1 MSPVWSAARSESG
14 RADAGQGSAPQPP
27 FRILVV
33 EDEALSAL
41 YLCDVLFGFG
51 HDVVGTADTAP
62 AAVAAAAKH
71 RPDLVLMDINLAGGS
86 DGIEA
91 ATEIRNRL
99 GIPSIFVT
107 AYSDQTTRER
117 ARTAQP
123 LDYLIKPVGVVA
135 IRQALQRAAEKLP
148 RPSEGDPGSS
158 DLGPALPDG
167 SGGRMPP
174 P

>member
-71 RPDLVLMDINLAGGS
+71 RPDLVLMDIHLAGGS

-107 AYSDQTTRER
+107 AYSDRTTRER

-123 LDYLIKPVGVVA
+123 LDYLVKPIGVAA
-135 IRQALQRAAEKLP
+135 IGQALRRAAETLP
-148 RPSEGDPGSS
+148 RPEGDPDQESAPPGSS
-158 DLGPALPDG
+158 
-167 SGGRMPP
+167 SSIT
-174 P
+174 